1 MSMFFLKVSDLS
13 FHDSLATF
21 IAILIARQ
29 CFSLEDV
36 VQHVALPSLLAAAC
50 GDADAEP
57 GARMTCRLLLHL
69 FRAPQ
74 ACLLP
79 QATGKPFPGI
89 RSSCDRHLLAAAH
102 NSIEVGA
109 VFAVL
114 KAIMMLGDAKIGNNN
129 VSSLKN
135 DDFTMRGLR
144 RDGNTDDIWTASQN
158 PKSCGKSI
166 SIETANLREYARYVL
181 RTICQQ
187 EWVGEH
193 CLKEPER
200 LCTDKEL
207 ILDPVLSNM
216 QAQKLLQ
223 LICYPHGIKEC
234 TEGDNLQ
241 RQHIK
246 RILQVSD

>member
-1 MSMFFLKVSDLS
+1 
-13 FHDSLATF
+13 
-21 IAILIARQ
+21 
-29 CFSLEDV
+29 
-36 VQHVALPSLLAAAC
+36 
-50 GDADAEP
+50 
-57 GARMTCRLLLHL
+57 
-69 FRAPQ
+69 
-74 ACLLP
+74 
-79 QATGKPFPGI
+79 
-89 RSSCDRHLLAAAH
+89 
-102 NSIEVGA
+102 
-109 VFAVL
+109 
-114 KAIMMLGDAKIGNNN
+114 MLGDAKIGNSN
-129 VSSLKN
+129 VNSLKN

-144 RDGNTDDIWTASQN
+144 RDGNADDIWTASQN

-246 RILQVSD
+246 RILQNLEQWTLRQSWLELQLMIKQCLKDPGSGSVAEMNNLLDNIAKATIEVFQQSADLNNNSSNSGMGLFNPNGIGSADASSTRQNGIKTFLRYCSYSFMRLL